1 MKFKS
6 IELLNWGPYQN
17 MPPILLETSDKSPI
31 TIIYGN
37 NGRGKT
43 SIFNAIFYV
52 LYGDQPDKFSA
63 TRYANL
69 FKVLE
74 GKEEE
79 RG

>member
-43 SIFNAIFYV
+43 SLFNAIFYV
-52 LYGDQPDKFSA
+52 LYGEQPDKFSA
-63 TRYANL
+63 ARYANW
-69 FKVLE
+69 FKV
-74 GKEEE
+74 
-79 RG
+79 